1 METSSERRKRKLSLL
16 CDAVGGAQKAAEPAS
31 LNWQSLS
38 QVMAG
43 TLLPPKKD
51 GSRSPKAL
59 GDSSAAALEE
69 AWQLGR
75 GWFDNE
81 QPLPTYLGGV
91 GKDND
96 VEYQIIG
103 IHPEDELPD
112 GFIHIPEHNIKVHG
126 GNGRSAISYE
136 VEELREPATFRLSW
150 LQRLGLNPKY
160 LLRFKVAGVSME
172 PVLPEGN
179 SVLVNTQ
186 ENQLEQIIDGKVY
199 AIRYGNEL
207 RIKHLF
213 YSPVTGILRLHSAN
227 PAYKDEELT
236 PSQVAEHI
244 TLIGRVRDQS
254 GPGGL

>member
-1 METSSERRKRKLSLL
+1 METSSERRKRKLTLL
-16 CDAVGGAQKAAEPAS
+16 CDAVGGAHKAAEPAS
-31 LNWQSLS
+31 LNWQSLT
-38 QVMAG
+38 QVLAG

-51 GSRSPKAL
+51 GSRNPKSL

-75 GWFDNE
+75 GWFDN
-81 QPLPTYLGGV
+81 QQALPPQLGGI
-91 GKDND
+91 GKDSG
-96 VEYQIIG
+96 VE
-103 IHPEDELPD
+103 HPSIATLPEGELSD
-112 GFIHIPEHNIKVHG
+112 GLIHIPKHRIKVEG
-126 GNGRSAISYE
+126 SNGRPVISYE
-136 VEELREPATFRLSW
+136 VEALCEPTPFRLSW
-150 LQRLGLNPKY
+150 LQRLGLNPHY
-160 LLRFKVAGVSME
+160 VRRFKVTGVSME

-179 SVLVNTQ
+179 CVLVNTQ
-186 ENQLEQIIDGKVY
+186 ENQLEQIMDGKVY

-213 YSPVTGILRLHSAN
+213 YSPVTGVLRLHSAN
-227 PAYKDEELT
+227 PKYKDEELT